1 MLSIRPNVAEHCLVL
16 LSRSVHPELFRIYR
30 TQTIQRSNY
39 KVRLDITSEGHIIT
53 FSSGPMTM
61 CEVIASQNQ
70 PLPQRRQVFGQK
82 VTEQTTYETD
92 SKNIVR
98 YRTDFAV
105 ENASRELF
113 WKIQEQFGRC
123 SGDHELL
130 QVFNTSGRVAL
141 GAISYMHVEQR
152 AKQLTV
158 QAFHTFPDEYAILK
172 SVSTFMVTR

>member
-30 TQTIQRSNY
+30 TQQIQRSSY
-39 KVRLDITSEGHIIT
+39 RARLDITSDGHIIT
-53 FSSGPMTM
+53 FNSGATTL
-61 CEVIASQNQ
+61 CEVIASHNQ
-70 PLPQRRQVFGQK
+70 LLPQRRQLFGQK
-82 VTEQTTYETD
+82 VTERNHFETD
-92 SKNIVR
+92 SKNVVR

-105 ENASRELF
+105 ENASRDLF

-123 SGDHELL
+123 NGDHELL

-141 GAISYMHVEQR
+141 GAISYIHVEQR

-172 SVSTFMVTR
+172 SVSTFTVTC